1 MRKLKIALLIA
12 LILCLVCGVLVACDP
27 IGKDPGAP
35 DTPGGP
41 GDPEVPDSGIRS
53 VSSSQAYAAFKEA
66 ALNVYAG
73 NYFNFSTT
81 IGLDY
86 IKDKYGRYFA
96 VKIRAAIDPEEDAN
110 SEMLVELWRMNEAGG
125 EETLLL
131 GLYYFD
137 GTIVYDCTGIKK
149 GAQVVKTE
157 DLDITA
163 IAKAVDKA
171 LGGTSV
177 GQLLLDNLLGI
188 ELGDLGS
195 VERILTALFA
205 PTSRAVVAAD
215 GTVWFVTADGRAPGR
230 AAGMTIPQLAHL
242 IRVLGGRDALNL
254 DGGGSTTLWMDGEV
268 VNHPSDNRRLDHE
281 GERRVP
287 DIICF
292 RP

>member
-96 VKIRAAIDPEEDAN
+96 VKIQAAIDPEEDAN

-149 GAQVVKTE
+149 GAQVVNT
-157 DLDITA
+157 
-163 IAKAVDKA
+163 
-171 LGGTSV
+171 
-177 GQLLLDNLLGI
+177 
-188 ELGDLGS
+188 
-195 VERILTALFA
+195 
-205 PTSRAVVAAD
+205 
-215 GTVWFVTADGRAPGR
+215 
-230 AAGMTIPQLAHL
+230 
-242 IRVLGGRDALNL
+242 
-254 DGGGSTTLWMDGEV
+254 
-268 VNHPSDNRRLDHE
+268 
-281 GERRVP
+281 
-287 DIICF
+287 
-292 RP
+292 